1 MPIKIAFVSP
11 HCLLDYTNGAATATR
26 DGLRVLI
33 EQGFECQAFCGTRLD
48 EPQEGLLQ
56 ESLFRRG
63 VRYEV
68 HNANIGPYQGRLL
81 FTVDGNLPVTVFENV
96 STTAQARSR
105 KSRSWSSW
113 GARFTTPSGG

>member
-1 MPIKIAFVSP
+1 MAQQKPKIAFVSP

-26 DGLRVLI
+26 DALRMLA

-63 VRYEV
+63 VRYDG
-68 HNANIGPYQGRLL
+68 HNANIGPYLS
-81 FTVDGNLPVTVFENV
+81 P
-96 STTAQARSR
+96 
-105 KSRSWSSW
+105 SWSRR
-113 GARFTTPSGG
+113 AAAAPTP